1 MTVALVRERVYRKKG
16 ASSIFHHGSRYS
28 PREGLPWSMSLR
40 AARLTISAMFQGE
53 PADPIS
59 PREHHARL
67 ARDED
72 QRAIRATPAA
82 ATPSKVTAATER
94 QGASIPKRSTSRQ
107 EDSTHDHP
115 SVPARTVDAQARPA
129 RGSACRASPGHPLPA
144 IAGRPHPALLDQAGR
159 AAPSRRRQPL
169 GAVDRGAQ

>member
-1 MTVALVRERVYRKKG
+1 MDMVYRYKR

-40 AARLTISAMFQGE
+40 AACLTISAMFQGE
-53 PADPIS
+53 PADSIS

-129 RGSACRASPGHPLPA
+129 RGSACRASPGHPL
-144 IAGRPHPALLDQAGR
+144 
-159 AAPSRRRQPL
+159 
-169 GAVDRGAQ
+169 DRKSVV